1 MIILLAILF
10 VVIIIGAVMAIEAK
24 NLRLSLLS
32 LGALGLGIS
41 LVFLILRAPG
51 LAIAQL
57 VVMFLGFLIFRR
69 AIVSMEVIGFD
80 EGREIFG
87 LAVVVIMIITTF
99 IFGLEVMK
107 DLPLFGKP
115 LLAEGQ
121 DTVQHYLLNYRG
133 YDSLGLA
140 ALLFTAILGAL
151 AILRKKR

>member
-1 MIILLAILF
+1 MSILLAILF
-10 VVIIIGAVMAIEAK
+10 VGIIISAVMAIEAK
-24 NLRLSLLS
+24 NLRLSFLS
-32 LGALGLGIS
+32 LGALGMGIS

-57 VVMFLGFLIFRR
+57 VVMFLGFLIFRGGM
-69 AIVSMEVIGFD
+69 VSMEVIGFD
-80 EGREIFG
+80 EGRDIFG

-121 DTVQHYLLNYRG
+121 DTVQHYLLKYRG

>member
-1 MIILLAILF
+1 MIIFLAFLLIFIIVSA
-10 VVIIIGAVMAIEAK
+10 VIALEAK

-51 LAIAQL
+51 LAVAQL
-57 VVMFLGFLIFRR
+57 VFMFLGFIILMRT
-69 AIVSMEVIGFD
+69 IVSLDLTAFD

-87 LAVVVIMIITTF
+87 LAIGVIMIITIF

-115 LLAEGQ
+115 LLAEGR
-121 DTVQHYLLNYRG
+121 DTIQHYLLNYRG

-140 ALLFTAILGAL
+140 ALLFTAILGSL